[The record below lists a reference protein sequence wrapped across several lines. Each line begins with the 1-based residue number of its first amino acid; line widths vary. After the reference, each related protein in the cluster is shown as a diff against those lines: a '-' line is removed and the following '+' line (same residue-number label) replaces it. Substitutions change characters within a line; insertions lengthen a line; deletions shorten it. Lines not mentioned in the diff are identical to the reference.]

1 VSGRVTGASAPR
13 LVDVSP
19 ALPTE
24 HARLS
29 ELTLAAYRA
38 VAPMPDEYAAELSD
52 VSGRAADPGAVV
64 LAARLGGRV
73 VGGATVVLVPG
84 SPLAEKLEP
93 GTAGLRMLAVDPAA
107 QGAGVGRALVEAT
120 LELCRRRGLRRLSLH
135 THEIFEHAR
144 RLYESMGFQR
154 TPDRDVR
161 TSGGMHLLS
170 YVLDLE

>member
-1 VSGRVTGASAPR
+1 VTGASAPGR
-13 LVDVSP
+13 VPAVIDVSP
-19 ALPTE
+19 ALPAE
-24 HARLS
+24 HPRLS

-38 VAPMPDEYAAELSD
+38 VGPMPDDYAASLAD

-64 LAARLGGRV
+64 LAARLGGRL

-84 SPLAEKLEP
+84 SPLAERLEP

-107 QGAGVGRALVEAT
+107 QGTGVGRALVEAT
-120 LELCRRRGLRRLSLH
+120 VELCRRRGLRRLSLH

-154 TPDRDVR
+154 TPDRDVH
-161 TSGGMHLLS
+161 TAGGMHLLS
-170 YVLDLE
+170 YILDLD

>member
-1 VSGRVTGASAPR
+1 VI
-13 LVDVSP
+13 DVSP

-24 HARLS
+24 YARLS

-38 VAPMPDEYAAELSD
+38 VGPMPDDYAAELAE

-64 LAARLGGRV
+64 LAARLGDRV
-73 VGGATVVLVPG
+73 VGGGTVVLDPG
-84 SPLAEKLEP
+84 SRLAEMLEP

-120 LELCRRRGLRRLSLH
+120 LELCRRRGLQRLSLH
-135 THEIFEHAR
+135 THEIFVRAR
-144 RLYESMGFQR
+144 HLYESMGFER

-170 YVLDLE
+170 YMLDLE

>member
-1 VSGRVTGASAPR
+1 VTAASAPR